1 MRYVVVI
8 EKENVGAP
16 DYKVFDHSSH
26 AVKRH
31 DRASQI
37 MNSKQPAGSL
47 VTLGCLSARP
57 LSPARKENQM
67 ETQQKSDP
75 ADTRLATEKEKN
87 IELTDK
93 ELGEGNR
100 RLLPAGSWSWDRVSD
115 VRFLFQGLL

>member
-8 EKENVGAP
+8 EKEDGAP
-16 DYKVFDHSSH
+16 NYKVYNHSSD

-37 MNSKQPAGSL
+37 MNSKRPAGSL

-57 LSPARKENQM
+57 LSPARKEIQM
-67 ETQQKSDP
+67 KTEQKSDP
-75 ADTRLATEKEKN
+75 ADTRLEKEKN

-93 ELGEGNR
+93 ELGKATG
-100 RLLPAGSWSWDRVSD
+100 GS
-115 VRFLFQGLL
+115 FQWGVGRGIGSAMSGSSSKG